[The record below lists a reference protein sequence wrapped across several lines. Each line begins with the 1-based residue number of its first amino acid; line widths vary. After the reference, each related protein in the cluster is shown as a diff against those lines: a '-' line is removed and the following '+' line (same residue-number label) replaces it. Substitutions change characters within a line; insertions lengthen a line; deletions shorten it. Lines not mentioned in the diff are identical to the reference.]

1 MFSRRKDDNVLTFPV
16 ILQPSLPPNTVVPED
31 ESLFI
36 PYLNRLYEDIAITV
50 NDKVNSY
57 FQLPI
62 TSSAANIPNLPNFG
76 AYIVCVSGSDSTLP
90 TLTASLCKA
99 DATASGSI
107 AVLGSQVGTGA
118 WAGNALTITSTAT
131 NFQIAHNRAAV
142 TGNFN
147 LQILGTQGAP

>member
-1 MFSRRKDDNVLTFPV
+1 MTFPV
-16 ILQPSLPPNTVVPED
+16 ILLPSLPPNTIVPED

-36 PYLNRLYEDIAITV
+36 SYLNRLYEEIAFTV
-50 NDKVNSY
+50 NNKDNNY
-57 FQLPI
+57 FQIPI
-62 TSSAANIPNLPNFG
+62 TSAAANISNLPNFG
-76 AYIVCVSGSDSTLP
+76 AFIVCVSGTDSTLP
-90 TLTASLCKA
+90 TLTASLCKSS
-99 DATASGSI
+99 ATGAGSI

-147 LQILGTQGAP
+147 IRIMGTQS